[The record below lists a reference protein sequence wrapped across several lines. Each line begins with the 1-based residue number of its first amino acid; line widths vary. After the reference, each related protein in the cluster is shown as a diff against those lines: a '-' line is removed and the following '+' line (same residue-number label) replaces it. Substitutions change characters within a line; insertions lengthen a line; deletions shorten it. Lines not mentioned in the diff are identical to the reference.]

1 MSFAC
6 LTQAGSSGEVPG
18 PANLSSWMAANADVA
33 LPQAAKI
40 MNAAKAEIRENRLV
54 ARMTILL
61 GLTRGCIGR
70 LHALRPLVQAKLSSQ
85 KDRLGWMIAML

>member
-1 MSFAC
+1 MMAKFSATGSDWHVTSIIVTPDNLPNSLAISFAC

-40 MNAAKAEIRENRLV
+40 MNAAKAEIRETV
-54 ARMTILL
+54 SW
-61 GLTRGCIGR
+61 
-70 LHALRPLVQAKLSSQ
+70 HA
-85 KDRLGWMIAML
+85 